1 MYKRK
6 EEKPMTIDTKDGVQ
20 FDPGFIQHM
29 SAFEP
34 NIEYVYNNLNSFKNF
49 NQKKLQFKMFY
60 PKIQSLLKNYIGFYL
75 GCILWAIYIKSLGE
89 KTIIGNLCYGGKYSE
104 TETLEEVCFIKNY
117 IEKLKK
123 DAKYYI
129 GQNFI
134 IDEKWIKILDAYKEF
149 LKANEGFIKAQNTT
163 DVKLPD
169 CLKNVEK
176 NDLDEILAGIERVID
191 NGKLYELTS
200 LTEKVL

>member
-75 GCILWAIYIKSLGE
+75 GCILWARKI
-89 KTIIGNLCYGGKYSE
+89 NAFR
-104 TETLEEVCFIKNY
+104 EVSPIMRKR
-117 IEKLKK
+117 
-123 DAKYYI
+123 A
-129 GQNFI
+129 
-134 IDEKWIKILDAYKEF
+134 
-149 LKANEGFIKAQNTT
+149 
-163 DVKLPD
+163 
-169 CLKNVEK
+169 
-176 NDLDEILAGIERVID
+176 
-191 NGKLYELTS
+191 TS
-200 LTEKVL
+200 APA

>member
-1 MYKRK
+1 MLWWQIFWNR
-6 EEKPMTIDTKDGVQ
+6 
-20 FDPGFIQHM
+20 
-29 SAFEP
+29 
-34 NIEYVYNNLNSFKNF
+34 NS
-49 NQKKLQFKMFY
+49 
-60 PKIQSLLKNYIGFYL
+60 
-75 GCILWAIYIKSLGE
+75 
-89 KTIIGNLCYGGKYSE
+89 
-104 TETLEEVCFIKNY
+104 LEEVSFIKNY

-149 LKANEGFIKAQNTT
+149 LKANEGFIKTQNTT

-169 CLKNVEK
+169 CLKNVEE